1 MERQIVVT
9 EFIGKPKSIDEQFI
23 DWESH
28 VFGFGYG
35 TGESPTL
42 VALRAFLGWCK
53 PDEENNPIY
62 SYDHRELEIV
72 LGDTVARLMINI
84 LCHADILDYGTS
96 PRHGW
101 LSKNGVALKQFIES
115 KTDEQLYKLVTSTNE
130 DYIHCGPDY
139 CNCGPDG
146 YVKDQKCKNVF
157 WERGK

>member
-1 MERQIVVT
+1 LEGDERMT
-9 EFIGKPKSIDEQFI
+9 KFIGKPKSIDEQFI
-23 DWESH
+23 DWESW

-35 TGESPTL
+35 MGELRTL
-42 VALRAFLGWCK
+42 HALKQFMDLCK
-53 PDEENNPIY
+53 YQDGGIY
-62 SYDHRELEIV
+62 LYDHRQLETV
-72 LGDTVARLMINI
+72 LDDTVAWLMINI

-157 WERGK
+157 WERDK